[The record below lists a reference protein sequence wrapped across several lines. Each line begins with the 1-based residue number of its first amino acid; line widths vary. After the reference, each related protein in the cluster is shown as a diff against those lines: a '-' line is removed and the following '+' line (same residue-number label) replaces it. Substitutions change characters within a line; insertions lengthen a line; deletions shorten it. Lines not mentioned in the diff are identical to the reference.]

1 MKKDDPAPSDEAW
14 LLRVHGRVQG
24 VGFRDACIH
33 AAWAAGLHGWVRN
46 RRDGTVEML
55 VQGPP
60 AALGRWRTDLRRLVP
75 QARIDAIED
84 TPCAPDLALRGFERR
99 PTE

>member
-1 MKKDDPAPSDEAW
+1 MKHDDPVNDEAW

-24 VGFRDACIH
+24 VGFRDGCVD
-33 AAWAAGLHGWVRN
+33 AALAAGLHGWVRN

-55 VQGPP
+55 VQGSP
-60 AALGRWRTDLRRLVP
+60 AALGRWRIGLRHMLP
-75 QARIDAIED
+75 HARVDAIED
-84 TPCAPDLALRGFERR
+84 TPVATDPTLRGFVRL

>member
-1 MKKDDPAPSDEAW
+1 MATDDPVQDEAW

-24 VGFRDACIH
+24 VGFRDGCVD
-33 AAWAAGLHGWVRN
+33 AALAAGLHGWVRN
-46 RRDGTVEML
+46 RRDGTVEMM

-60 AALGRWRTDLRRLVP
+60 AALARWRSGLRRLVP
-75 QARIDAIED
+75 HARVDAIED
-84 TPCAPDLALRGFERR
+84 TPGAPDPLLRGFARR

>member
-1 MKKDDPAPSDEAW
+1 MQNDDPHPEEAW

-24 VGFRDACIH
+24 VGFRDGCVD
-33 AAWAAGLHGWVRN
+33 AALAAGLRGWVRN

-60 AALGRWRTDLRRLVP
+60 AQLGRWRAALRQLVP
-75 QARIDAIED
+75 HARVDAIDD
-84 TPCAPDLALRGFERR
+84 TPCALDPALQGFERR

>member
-1 MKKDDPAPSDEAW
+1 MQHDDPVNDEAW

-24 VGFRDACIH
+24 VGFRDACVD
-33 AAWAAGLHGWVRN
+33 AALAAGLCGWVRN

-60 AALGRWRTDLRRLVP
+60 ALLGRWRSGLRQLVP
-75 QARIDAIED
+75 HARVDAIED
-84 TPCAPDLALRGFERR
+84 TPCTPDPALRGFGRR